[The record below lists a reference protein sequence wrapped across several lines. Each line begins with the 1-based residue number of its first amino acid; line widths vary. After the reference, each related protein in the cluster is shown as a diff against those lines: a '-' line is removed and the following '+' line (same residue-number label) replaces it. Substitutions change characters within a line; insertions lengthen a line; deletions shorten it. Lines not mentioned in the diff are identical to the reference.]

1 MNRDQFDAA
10 ANAWMDDQKKQLI
23 TIQGVRGYIDNNGT
37 AYLNL
42 EDVARGLG
50 FTKIE
55 RSGNDIIRWE
65 RVERYLN
72 DLGFAPTSGRNRFIP
87 ENIFYRL
94 AMKAKNAA
102 AEAFQAKVADEILP
116 SIRKTGMYATDQLL
130 DNPDLLI
137 AAATKLKEERE
148 ARKRLEAK
156 VEQDKPKVLF
166 ADSVVASKTSIL
178 VGEMAKILKQNGVD
192 TGQQRFFEWL
202 RESGY
207 LIKRKGTDYN
217 MPTQRSM
224 ELGLFEIKET
234 SITHSDGHVTVNK
247 TPKVTG
253 KGQVYFVNHFKK
265 GA

>member
-1 MNRDQFDAA
+1 MNRDQYNAA
-10 ANAWMDDQKKQLI
+10 ANAWMDDQKKQLT

-50 FTKIE
+50 FTETK
-55 RSGNDIIRWE
+55 GDYIRWQ
-65 RVERYLN
+65 RVEGYLAE
-72 DLGFAPTSGRNRFIP
+72 LKFSTCGERPEYIP

-148 ARKRLEAK
+148 VRKRLEAK

-166 ADSVVASKTSIL
+166 AEALETSSNTIL
-178 VGEMAKILKQNGVD
+178 IGELAKLLRQNGID
-192 TGQQRFFEWL
+192 IGQNRLFAQL
-202 RESGY
+202 REQGY
-207 LIKRKGTDYN
+207 LGRKGEYWN
-217 MPTQRSM
+217 MPTQRAM
-224 ELGLFEIKET
+224 DLGLFEIKT
-234 SITHSDGHVTVNK
+234 RTINNPDGSVRVSK
-247 TPKVTG
+247 TTKVTG